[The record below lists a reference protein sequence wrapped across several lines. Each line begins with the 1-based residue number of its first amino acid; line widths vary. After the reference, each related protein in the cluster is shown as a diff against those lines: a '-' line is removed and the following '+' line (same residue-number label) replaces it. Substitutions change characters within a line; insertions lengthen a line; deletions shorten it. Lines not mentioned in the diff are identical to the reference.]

1 MTTDLPIKIYSDGSD
16 DDPLLN
22 LRQEIIDARVRMNA
36 AVQALEVLEA
46 EVVVQRQL
54 IRKIAELNPDIIIE
68 IAQSIIQV
76 AEDVKDE

>member
-1 MTTDLPIKIYSDGSD
+1 MTTDLPIKIYDNGD